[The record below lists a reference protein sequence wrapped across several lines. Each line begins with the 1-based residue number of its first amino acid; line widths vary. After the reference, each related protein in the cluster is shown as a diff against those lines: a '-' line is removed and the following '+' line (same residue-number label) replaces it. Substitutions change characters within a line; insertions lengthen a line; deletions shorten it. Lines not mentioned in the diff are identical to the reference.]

1 MRIDVMTLFPD
12 FIAQAAAVG
21 VVGRAQ
27 ERGLLSL
34 HGWNPRDYAS
44 GGYRRVDDRPF
55 GGGPGMVML
64 LEPLRACLEAVRA
77 ADPVPAPVIYMSPQG
92 APLTQKKARELAALP
107 RMILLC
113 GRYEGVDERFLQA
126 EVDEELSIGDYVLSG
141 GELAAAVVID
151 AVGRL
156 QEGALNDAESA
167 IQDSFEG
174 DGLLDCP
181 HYTQPSSHPLG
192 DVPAV
197 LRSGDHAAIA
207 RWRRQQALGRT
218 WLRRPDLLDEA
229 GLSKADRLLLE
240 AFRAALAGRD
250 GGRVATRPGNPVECA
265 TLGRFTSPD
274 PIRISCSAI
283 RRLHQ
288 FPLSQDTITHTSI
301 GANMSKLLQEFEAS
315 QITRELPAFG
325 PGDTVVVN
333 VKVKEGNRERVQA
346 YEGVVIA
353 KKNAGLNSAF
363 TVRKISHGYGV
374 ERVFQTHSAS
384 IDSVEVK
391 RRGKVRAGKLYY
403 LRDLEGKAARIKED
417 LAANAAAK
425 AARQAAAAAAE

>member
-1 MRIDVMTLFPD
+1 MRIDVLSLFPE
-12 FIAQAAAVG
+12 FIEQSAGFG
-21 VVGRAQ
+21 VVGRAR
-27 ERGLLSL
+27 ERGLLDL
-34 HGWNPRDYAS
+34 HGWNPRDYAA
-44 GGYRRVDDRPF
+44 GNYRRVDDRPF

-64 LEPLRACLEAVRA
+64 IEPLHACLAAVRA
-77 ADPVPAPVIYMSPQG
+77 ADPAPAPVIYLSPQG
-92 APLTQKKARELAALP
+92 RPLTQARVRELAALP
-107 RMILLC
+107 RLILLC

-229 GLSKADRLLLE
+229 VLSKADRILLD
-240 AFRAALAGRD
+240 AFRADMAGR
-250 GGRVATRPGNPVECA
+250 
-265 TLGRFTSPD
+265 
-274 PIRISCSAI
+274 
-283 RRLHQ
+283 H
-288 FPLSQDTITHTSI
+288 
-301 GANMSKLLQEFEAS
+301 GA
-315 QITRELPAFG
+315 G
-325 PGDTVVVN
+325 
-333 VKVKEGNRERVQA
+333 
-346 YEGVVIA
+346 
-353 KKNAGLNSAF
+353 
-363 TVRKISHGYGV
+363 
-374 ERVFQTHSAS
+374 
-384 IDSVEVK
+384 
-391 RRGKVRAGKLYY
+391 
-403 LRDLEGKAARIKED
+403 
-417 LAANAAAK
+417 
-425 AARQAAAAAAE
+425 

>member
-34 HGWNPRDYAS
+34 HGWNPRDYAT

-92 APLTQKKARELAALP
+92 APLTQKKVRELAALP

-229 GLSKADRLLLE
+229 VLSKADRILLD
-240 AFRAALAGRD
+240 AFRADLAGRD
-250 GGRVATRPGNPVECA
+250 G
-265 TLGRFTSPD
+265 
-274 PIRISCSAI
+274 
-283 RRLHQ
+283 
-288 FPLSQDTITHTSI
+288 
-301 GANMSKLLQEFEAS
+301 
-315 QITRELPAFG
+315 
-325 PGDTVVVN
+325 
-333 VKVKEGNRERVQA
+333 
-346 YEGVVIA
+346 
-353 KKNAGLNSAF
+353 AG
-363 TVRKISHGYGV
+363 
-374 ERVFQTHSAS
+374 
-384 IDSVEVK
+384 
-391 RRGKVRAGKLYY
+391 
-403 LRDLEGKAARIKED
+403 
-417 LAANAAAK
+417 
-425 AARQAAAAAAE
+425 